1 MTGRHWRVRL
11 GAALAALSL
20 VASCSS
26 GDDVPNDEVPDADAP
41 RTDVDDELSG
51 DGATGAASE
60 LSALELRPLT
70 VRDGRIAD
78 DLGRSVLLR
87 GANVNALGDYHQA
100 DPSID
105 PTAPVTDDDWAM
117 MAAHGFSVVRLII
130 SWSAV
135 EPARGEIDEAYLAR
149 VRDAVDAANAHGIYV
164 VLDMHQDAWAKYVA
178 TPDDEECA
186 EGDAAIGW
194 DGAPEWAT
202 ITDGASTCRDGGRES
217 APAVK
222 AAFGNFY
229 RNTDGIRDAL
239 ASTWGMIAGAF
250 AGRPGIAGYELLNEP
265 NQADGSDEEIA
276 GYGRFVSDSID
287 AIRAAEREAGTDPAL
302 IFVEPLVLFP
312 LPNTQLDGTL
322 LDDPLVVFAP
332 HNYAESIGPK
342 ILSVEQTMQ
351 VDVEEGSR
359 LGAARASGSPWPVWI
374 GEYGYWDTSEATL
387 SVARRFA
394 VAEDDAAIGSAWWQ
408 WRQTCGD
415 PHAVGSPGATA
426 TEDQVQLITR
436 ACPADVDVGP
446 TEAFLEIAGRAYPRL
461 TPGRIDALSSDP
473 VTGEFSLVG
482 RAGDDR
488 GELVVWVPARDRD
501 EPPTPTVEGLD
512 EVAFTAVEG
521 GWYLTADVASQRYS
535 IAYG

>member
-1 MTGRHWRVRL
+1 MVGGCSAGDDASDADAAPTGI
-11 GAALAALSL
+11 ADEE
-20 VASCSS
+20 S
-26 GDDVPNDEVPDADAP
+26 GDDA
-41 RTDVDDELSG
+41 
-51 DGATGAASE
+51 ATGKVSDLA
-60 LSALELRPLT
+60 ALELRQLT
-70 VRDGRIAD
+70 VRDGRIAN

-100 DPSID
+100 DPSIE
-105 PTAPVTDDDWAM
+105 PTAPVTDDDWAV

-239 ASTWGMIAGAF
+239 ASTWGVIAGAF

-265 NQADGSDEEIA
+265 NQADGSDVEIA
-276 GYGRFVSDSID
+276 GYRQFVVDAVA
-287 AIRAAEREAGTDPAL
+287 AIRDAEGAAGADPAL

-312 LPNTQLDGTL
+312 LPNTRLDGAL
-322 LDDPLVVFAP
+322 LGDELLVFAP

-342 ILSVEQTMQ
+342 ILSVEQTIQ
-351 VDVEEGSR
+351 VGLDEATS

-394 VAEDDAAIGSAWWQ
+394 AAEDDAGIGSAWWQ

-415 PHAVGSPGATA
+415 PHAVGSPGGTA
-426 TEDQVQLITR
+426 TEDQVHLITR

-473 VTGEFSLVG
+473 VTGVFSLVG

-501 EPPTPTVEGLD
+501 EPPAPTVEGLD
-512 EVAFTAVEG
+512 DVAFTAVEG
-521 GWYLTADVASQRYS
+521 GWLLTADVAAQRYS
-535 IAYG
+535 IAFD